1 VSTTRELYGRFR
13 QLIHEG
19 GKFLVIG
26 LLGTIVT
33 FGVANVLPHHGASD
47 YLAITIATIVAT
59 IVTYVGNRYWTFSHR
74 QGQGNTRDTVVFFIL
89 NGVGLLIYY
98 ACLGI
103 RDLAGLDGKLWYN
116 VALVVG
122 TGLGT
127 LFRFWSYRKWVWV
140 AVAEQPPV
148 VTGPES
154 VEVLAEELA
163 GAAEVVGRGPAPARA
178 PEPARTPASH
188 RRT

>member
-1 VSTTRELYGRFR
+1 
-13 QLIHEG
+13 
-19 GKFLVIG
+19 VIG

>member
-1 VSTTRELYGRFR
+1 M
-13 QLIHEG
+13 
-19 GKFLVIG
+19 
-26 LLGTIVT
+26 
-33 FGVANVLPHHGASD
+33 
-47 YLAITIATIVAT
+47 AT

-98 ACLGI
+98 ACLWF

-116 VALVVG
+116 VALIVG

-140 AVAEQPPV
+140 AVAEQPPA
-148 VTGPES
+148 VTGRSRSRCWPRNS
-154 VEVLAEELA
+154 
-163 GAAEVVGRGPAPARA
+163 RGPPRSSAAGRRQPTPRRA
-178 PEPARTPASH
+178 SALPPRTAGPRASH